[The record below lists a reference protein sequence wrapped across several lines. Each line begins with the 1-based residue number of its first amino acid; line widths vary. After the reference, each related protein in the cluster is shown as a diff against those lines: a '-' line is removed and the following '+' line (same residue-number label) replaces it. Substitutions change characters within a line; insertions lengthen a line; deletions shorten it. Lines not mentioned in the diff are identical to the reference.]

1 MKTKIF
7 IIIYVGLFTFLC
19 EGKDIRKIDQIDS
32 VMKFYAKYYDFNGAI
47 LVAENGKII
56 YKDGFGYANY
66 EWNLPNSVNT
76 KFRIASITKGFT
88 AILFLQL
95 LEEGKVNIN
104 DKLIKYIPEVGSKIG
119 DKVTIK
125 HLLIHQSGIRD
136 VDVDLSSKQTKI
148 DFVKELQKSEL
159 LFKPGT
165 KEKYCNFNYFLLAVI
180 VERISEKPLYLVL
193 ADRILKP
200 LNMQNTGV
208 DNGEKMIQ
216 NLAVANYVN
225 QINQAEKSY
234 HVPMWSY
241 GPNAFGLGN
250 MYSTVEDLY
259 KWVQAYFSSRLIK
272 EKTKQ
277 LFTDNENLIYDT
289 PVGGFTRAIKIKG
302 KERLMATGDGGGQ
315 GFRSFFLHL
324 TEDNHTIIM
333 LCNTHYFGTT
343 YNGTPF
349 YDQIPFTIA
358 RILYGDKFDLPKIP
372 ISKYLTERFEKGKT
386 IDELLKEYNDNK
398 SKENQYLIDVKQL
411 NKVGNYF
418 LEKNE
423 LEKAFQFLKLNLQ
436 EYPESWI
443 VYDGMGEHYYRSGR
457 SNKAI
462 EYFKISLEKN
472 PNKWREQR
480 KLYRLRKEII
490 EVIGK

>member
-19 EGKDIRKIDQIDS
+19 EGK
-32 VMKFYAKYYDFNGAI
+32 KFYAKYYDFNGAI
-47 LVAENGKII
+47 LVAEHGKII

-136 VDVDLSSKQTKI
+136 IDVDLSSKQTKI

-159 LFKPGT
+159 LFQPGT

-180 VERISEKPLYLVL
+180 VERISGKPLYLVL

-289 PVGGFTRAIKIKG
+289 P
-302 KERLMATGDGGGQ
+302 
-315 GFRSFFLHL
+315 
-324 TEDNHTIIM
+324 
-333 LCNTHYFGTT
+333 
-343 YNGTPF
+343 
-349 YDQIPFTIA
+349 
-358 RILYGDKFDLPKIP
+358 
-372 ISKYLTERFEKGKT
+372 
-386 IDELLKEYNDNK
+386 
-398 SKENQYLIDVKQL
+398 
-411 NKVGNYF
+411 
-418 LEKNE
+418 
-423 LEKAFQFLKLNLQ
+423 
-436 EYPESWI
+436 
-443 VYDGMGEHYYRSGR
+443 
-457 SNKAI
+457 
-462 EYFKISLEKN
+462 
-472 PNKWREQR
+472 
-480 KLYRLRKEII
+480 
-490 EVIGK
+490 